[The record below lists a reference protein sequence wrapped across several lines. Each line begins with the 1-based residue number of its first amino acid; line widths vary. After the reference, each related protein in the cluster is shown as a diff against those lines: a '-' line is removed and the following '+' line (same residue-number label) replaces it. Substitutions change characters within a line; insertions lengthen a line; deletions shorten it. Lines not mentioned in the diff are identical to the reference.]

1 MPWTL
6 WSLGATLT
14 PLDLDW
20 RIAGIPCR
28 VRLTTYERGT
38 DGCIEYDVLDSR
50 GRPAPWLERKV
61 SDEDR
66 AAITADLRE
75 LLESEVES

>member
-1 MPWTL
+1 M
-6 WSLGATLT
+6 T

-38 DGCIEYDVLDSR
+38 DGPCIEYDMLDSR
-50 GRPAPWLERKV
+50 GRPAPWLARKIT
-61 SDEDR
+61 DEDD
-66 AAITADLRE
+66 AAIVAEFME
-75 LLESEVES
+75 LLEEQ